1 MARMARMVA
10 TQVLEPLTADFIE
23 NCAESAEK
31 KLSSSAV
38 LDQGKELIRV
48 IREIHGESIIENP
61 RAKICSS

>member
-10 TQVLEPLTADFIE
+10 TQVLEPLTADFVE

-38 LDQGKELIRV
+38 LDQGKRIYPR
-48 IREIHGESIIENP
+48 NP
-61 RAKICSS
+61 RNPWRINH